1 MFISTTRK
9 MAILALAAGLA
20 LPMTSLVHAEDR
32 PALTPGNA
40 TPNSRANTE
49 DGAQAA
55 DREFVTKAV
64 AGGMLE
70 VKLGELAQQ
79 KASAADVKQF
89 GQHMVDDHGKAN
101 TELKQLAEM
110 KNVPVAT
117 ELKGDEKKMYDKMA
131 ALSGEDFDKQYITG
145 MIRDHKDDIADF
157 EKEAKEGKDTETKAW
172 ASKTLPTLK
181 SHYEM
186 IQQVA
191 QSHGVDTARTA
202 GDKQP
207 ADRDTANPG
216 TTGNKPNNQG
226 NTGIQPQQP
235 GTTPQK

>member
-1 MFISTTRK
+1 MFISTNRK
-9 MAILALAAGLA
+9 MAMLAIAAGLA

-40 TPNSRANTE
+40 TPNSPANTG
-49 DGAQAA
+49 DATQTA
-55 DREFVTKAV
+55 DREFITKAV

-101 TELKQLAEM
+101 TELKQLAES

-117 ELKGDEKKMYDKMA
+117 ELKGDEKKMYDKLS
-131 ALSGEDFDKQYITG
+131 ALSGADFDRQYITG
-145 MIRDHKDDIADF
+145 MIQDHKDDIADF
-157 EKEAKEGKDTETKAW
+157 EKESKEGKDSEAKAW
-172 ASKTLPTLK
+172 ATKTLPTLK

-207 ADRDTANPG
+207 ADRDATNPG
-216 TTGNKPNNQG
+216 ATGAKPNNQG